1 MIEIKNLVKR
11 YNDFTAVDDVSIKVG
26 EGTIH
31 GIIGEN
37 GSGKT
42 TIIKCLTGIY
52 KPDSGEVLVDGEPVF
67 ENPSIK
73 SRIGYVADSNQ
84 YFTSYRISDLKKF
97 YKDVYGRFD
106 DDKFEYYNKIFRVP
120 EKKRI
125 SQMSKGQQMRT
136 AFMLNMAIN
145 PDVLVLDEPTSGLD
159 VIARKELLD
168 AIVKEVEERELTVF
182 ISSHH
187 LSELEKICDT
197 VSVIRN
203 GNIQFDDDVY
213 EVKHKIRKFQMVLPE
228 GMNEGIE
235 NISGILN
242 ISNIGKM
249 FTIVADSSEPDI
261 IRKLG
266 ANGAEYIEEI
276 EVSLEEMFI
285 YSQGKGVNND

>member
-1 MIEIKNLVKR
+1 
-11 YNDFTAVDDVSIKVG
+11 
-26 EGTIH
+26 
-31 GIIGEN
+31 
-37 GSGKT
+37 
-42 TIIKCLTGIY
+42 
-52 KPDSGEVLVDGEPVF
+52 
-67 ENPSIK
+67 
-73 SRIGYVADSNQ
+73 
-84 YFTSYRISDLKKF
+84 
-97 YKDVYGRFD
+97 
-106 DDKFEYYNKIFRVP
+106 
-120 EKKRI
+120 
-125 SQMSKGQQMRT
+125 MRT

-159 VIARKELLD
+159 VIAKKELLD
-168 AIVKEVEERELTVF
+168 AIVKEVEERGLTVF